1 MSAVIARDIDMAFGS
16 NGLKTQVLFDVDLE
30 VASGELTMLVGPSG
44 CGKTTLLSILSGTL
58 KPTGGDVEV
67 MGKVITRMKD
77 SEKVILRRRRIGFIF
92 QQYNLLPALT
102 AAENAAMAL
111 VADGMPLKVAA
122 DKARVV
128 LETLGMGAHA
138 DKLPRQLSGG
148 QQQRVAI
155 ARAIVHEPD
164 LVVCD
169 EPTAALDAETGRQVM
184 ELLKDAAGGPG
195 RAVLVVTHDNRI
207 YRYADRIVAMEDGRI
222 VGDSRLGTLPE
233 GLHAH

>member
-1 MSAVIARDIDMAFGS
+1 
-16 NGLKTQVLFDVDLE
+16 
-30 VASGELTMLVGPSG
+30 
-44 CGKTTLLSILSGTL
+44 
-58 KPTGGDVEV
+58 
-67 MGKVITRMKD
+67 MGNPITRMKD

-92 QQYNLLPALT
+92 QQYNLLPSLT

-111 VADGMPLKVAA
+111 VADGMPLRLATE
-122 DKARVV
+122 KARRV
-128 LETLGMGAHA
+128 LETLGMQAHCN
-138 DKLPRQLSGG
+138 KLPRQLSGG

-169 EPTAALDAETGRQVM
+169 EPTAALDAEAGRQVM
-184 ELLKDAAGGPG
+184 ELLRQAATGPG

-207 YRYADRIVAMEDGRI
+207 FHYADRIVAMEDGRI

-233 GLHAH
+233 GTHAQ